1 MNTTRAEHL
10 TFCKSRALRELDYYI
25 EHDPAKACIYAFAS
39 ISSDLGKHPETADHL
54 GIQLGLMQMMAGLL
68 RTPEQMRRF
77 IEGFN

>member
-10 TFCKSRALRELDYYI
+10 TFCKARALRELGYYI
-25 EHDPAKACIYAFAS
+25 ERDLPNAAQNAFVS
-39 ISSDLGKHPETADHL
+39 IASDLGKHPETAGHL
-54 GIQLGLMQMMAGLL
+54 GIQLGLMQMLAGLL